1 MKNAFTILAISAL
14 SLSTHPALAAS
25 KQEAKML
32 KSAAECT
39 YVVQIAEENG
49 IKLKNSSDTWAN
61 LLMQAS
67 DKLGLDAGAYYNEA
81 KAEYES
87 RAKTMGADNTLT
99 KMIDNA
105 RKCDN
110 GL

>member
-1 MKNAFTILAISAL
+1 MKNIFAIVAISAL
-14 SLSTHPALAAS
+14 SLLSHPVLAAS
-25 KQEAKML
+25 KEETKML

-49 IKLKNSSDTWAN
+49 VKLNNSSDTWAN

-81 KAEYES
+81 KAKYES
-87 RAKTMGADNTLT
+87 RARTMGDDNTLT

-105 RKCDN
+105 RKCDS